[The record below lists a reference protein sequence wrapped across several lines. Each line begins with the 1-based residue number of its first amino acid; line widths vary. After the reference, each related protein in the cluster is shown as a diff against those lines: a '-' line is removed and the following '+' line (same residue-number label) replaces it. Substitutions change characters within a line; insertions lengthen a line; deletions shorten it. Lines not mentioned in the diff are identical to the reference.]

1 MKKLLFL
8 TAVAAFSIQSYA
20 DATTTDAADIVDEN
34 PLAVQVES
42 PRKQVA
48 VWPAFFAMGEVPA
61 TPDLIGLRITIPW
74 STKQESVTGFDF
86 GLWARSLY
94 FEGIALNL
102 FRNDVKDELTGA
114 QIGLY
119 NSAAQ
124 ADALGFQVGLWNEC
138 GTMNG
143 VQAGLVNSVGAM
155 GGIQIGLINRAE
167 ELYGFQLGAV
177 NVIRDAEMRFCPLIN
192 IGF

>member
-8 TAVAAFSIQSYA
+8 TAAAALSIQSYA
-20 DATTTDAADIVDEN
+20 DPATDAADIVDEN
-34 PLAVQVES
+34 PLAVQVEA

-86 GLWARSLY
+86 GLWARTMY
-94 FEGIALNL
+94 FEGVALNI

-114 QIGLY
+114 QIGFY

-124 ADALGFQVGLWNEC
+124 ADALGLQVGLWNEC

-143 VQAGLVNSVGAM
+143 IQAGLVNSVGAM
-155 GGIQIGLINRAE
+155 GGVQIGVINRAE
-167 ELYGFQLGAV
+167 ELYGFQLGVV
-177 NVIRDAEMRFCPLIN
+177 NVIRDAEMRFCPLVN